1 MFVCSFFFLVVV
13 VVCLCLTISAPHLKH
28 VWTIP
33 ASLLSGII
41 VLLGVEN
48 QDAEPGARLTCH
60 LLLRLLDESTDLMSH
75 DHSSQLKFPFKT
87 SLDHH
92 LLSAAH
98 ESIRIGAVLAV
109 LKAMLKISEA
119 GMSV

>member
-1 MFVCSFFFLVVV
+1 M
-13 VVCLCLTISAPHLKH
+13 I
-28 VWTIP
+28 
-33 ASLLSGII
+33 LS
-41 VLLGVEN
+41 LGVEN

-75 DHSSQLKFPFKT
+75 DHSSALKFSFKT

-98 ESIRIGAVLAV
+98 ESIGIGAVLAV
-109 LKAMLKISEA
+109 LKAMLKLSEA
-119 GMSV
+119 GMSAYFWSPYIVLLI